1 MRPNVRVEGWE
12 QTPWRPLQDTNGK
25 ILLFAGV
32 ASLAGDPVPVSIQ
45 TELMVEQVKE
55 RYQDLK
61 IQLET
66 KVRAAREPRET
77 GASCWKAALSSAD
90 VSRACACPGIPC
102 PVVSLIGQESL

>member
-1 MRPNVRVEGWE
+1 MGESWGEPSVRPNVRVEGWE

-66 KVRAAREPRET
+66 KVRGSQGARGDGSFLLE
-77 GASCWKAALSSAD
+77 SCSQQ
-90 VSRACACPGIPC
+90 C
-102 PVVSLIGQESL
+102 